1 MTLRNEIDSFRRIL
15 DKIGQE
21 EMSLTEVEESGTVVS
36 IDSGIAVIKGLTN
49 VKNQELVQ
57 FPHKIFGLA
66 YNLDPNEVGVILLG
80 DYTSIHAGDP
90 VKRTFQVASV
100 PVSGKYLGRVIDP
113 LGNVLDG
120 LKPVRATKVL
130 PIERESPSI
139 MKRAPVSVPLQT
151 GIKVIDAIVPIG
163 RGQRELILGDRKSGK
178 TAIALDT
185 IINQKGKD
193 VICIYCSIG
202 QQISSVAKNLEV
214 LRKNGA
220 LDHTVVMV
228 ASSDSPPGVSY
239 IAPYA
244 ATTLAEYFM
253 EQGKDVLIIYDDLT
267 KHARAYRELSIL
279 LERPSGREAYPGD
292 IFYIH
297 SRLLERSTHLK
308 EEFGGGSITAI
319 PIIETQAENIS
330 AYVPTNLIAITDGQI
345 YLSPKIFQRG
355 NIPAVNVG
363 TSVSRVGGKSQL
375 AAYREIT
382 GPLKLSYSQFE
393 ELELFSSF
401 STVVDE
407 NTKKLLARGE
417 RIRMIFN
424 QPQFSP
430 MEVTHQ
436 IGVFLA
442 LMEGLLDEVPLE
454 EMREAEQK
462 IMETVDELESF
473 QDAVMK
479 NEKLSDSI
487 REEFLTKA
495 RASISGEVE
504 Q

>member
-1 MTLRNEIDSFRRIL
+1 MTLREEIAYFENVL
-15 DKIGQE
+15 GKIRDTPLE
-21 EMSLTEVEESGTVVS
+21 VAEVEESGTVDS
-36 IDSGIAVIKGLTN
+36 IDRGIAVVKGLHY

-57 FPHKIFGLA
+57 FPNGILGLA
-66 YNLDPNEVGVILLG
+66 YNLDPTELGVILLG
-80 DYTSIHAGDP
+80 DYTTIRAGDP
-90 VKRTFQVASV
+90 VRRTFKVASI
-100 PVSGKYLGRVIDP
+100 PVSRKFLGRVIDP

-120 LKPVRATKVL
+120 LKPVETSRIL
-130 PIERESPSI
+130 PIERESPEI
-139 MKRAPVSVPLQT
+139 MHRAPVTEPLQT
-151 GIKVIDAIVPIG
+151 GIKVVDAIVPIG

-178 TAIALDT
+178 TSIALDT

-202 QQISSVAKNLEV
+202 QQISSVTKNLEV
-214 LRKNGA
+214 LRGNGA
-220 LDHTVVMV
+220 LEHTVLMV

-244 ATTLAEYFM
+244 ATSLAEFFM
-253 EQGKDVLIIYDDLT
+253 NEGEDVLIVYDDLT

-297 SRLLERSTHLK
+297 SRLLERSTHLRDAY
-308 EEFGGGSITAI
+308 GGGSITAL

-330 AYVPTNLIAITDGQI
+330 AYIPTNLISITDGQI
-345 YLSPKIFQRG
+345 YLSPKIFQSG

-375 AAYREIT
+375 AAYREIM

-407 NTKKLLARGE
+407 STKKLLARGE
-417 RIRMIFN
+417 RIRKVFN

-430 MEVTHQ
+430 VEVTHQ
-436 IGVFLA
+436 VGVFLA
-442 LMEGLLDEVPLE
+442 LTEGLLDEVPLDGISHHE
-454 EMREAEQK
+454 NLIGEVVDN
-462 IMETVDELESF
+462 MESFRNMILTNRKLGDELKKEF
-473 QDAVMK
+473 LDAVRSII
-479 NEKLSDSI
+479 EKRDD
-487 REEFLTKA
+487 
-495 RASISGEVE
+495 
-504 Q
+504 

>member
-1 MTLRNEIDSFRRIL
+1 MTLRNEINHFERVLNKLSRE
-15 DKIGQE
+15 KME
-21 EMSLTEVEESGTVVS
+21 LTEVEESGTVVS
-36 IDSGIAVIKGLTN
+36 IDSGIAIIKGLAH
-49 VKNQELVQ
+49 VKNQELVE
-57 FPHKIFGLA
+57 FPHKLFGLA
-66 YNLDPNEVGVILLG
+66 YNLDPKEVGVILLG
-80 DYTSIHAGDP
+80 DYTGIHAGDP

-100 PVSGKYLGRVIDP
+100 PVSRKFLGRVIDP

-120 LKPVRATKVL
+120 LKAVRSTKIL

-139 MKRAPVSVPLQT
+139 MKRAPVSEPLQT

-178 TAIALDT
+178 TAIAMDT

-220 LDHTVVMV
+220 LAHTVVMV
-228 ASSDSPPGVSY
+228 ASSDSPPGLSY

-244 ATTLAEYFM
+244 ATSLAEYFM
-253 EQGKDVLIIYDDLT
+253 EEGEDVLIIYDDLT
-267 KHARAYRELSIL
+267 KHARSYRELSIL

-297 SRLLERSTHLK
+297 SRLLERSTHMK

-330 AYVPTNLIAITDGQI
+330 AYVPTNLISITDGQI

-417 RIRMIFN
+417 RIRKIFN
-424 QPQFSP
+424 QPQFAP

-442 LMEGLLDEVPLE
+442 LMEGLLDGVPME
-454 EMREAEQK
+454 EMRKAEMK
-462 IMETVDELESF
+462 LTETVEGMDSF
-473 QDAVMK
+473 KNAVMK

-487 REEFLTKA
+487 RREFLDAA
-495 RASISGEVE
+495 RNALSGEE
-504 Q
+504 EK

>member
-1 MTLRNEIDSFRRIL
+1 MRLKKEIAYLEDVL
-15 DKIGQE
+15 DRLKENPLQVA
-21 EMSLTEVEESGTVVS
+21 EVEESGTVAS
-36 IDSGIAVIKGLTN
+36 IDRGIAVVEGLRH
-49 VKNQELVQ
+49 VKNQELVE
-57 FPHKIFGLA
+57 FPHGILGLA
-66 YNLDPNEVGVILLG
+66 YNLDPHELGIILLG
-80 DYTSIHAGDP
+80 DYTGIRAGDP
-90 VKRTFQVASV
+90 VRRTFKVASI
-100 PVSGKYLGRVIDP
+100 PVGRKFLGRVIDP

-120 LKPVRATKVL
+120 LKPVETTESL
-130 PIERESPSI
+130 PIERESPPI
-139 MKRAPVSVPLQT
+139 MHRAPVTEPLQT

-178 TAIALDT
+178 TSIALDT
-185 IINQKGKD
+185 IINQRGKD

-202 QQISSVAKNLEV
+202 QQISTVTKNLEV
-214 LRKNGA
+214 LKKTGA
-220 LDHTVVMV
+220 LEHTVMLV

-244 ATTLAEYFM
+244 ATSLAEFFM
-253 EQGKDVLIIYDDLT
+253 EQGEDVLIVYDDLT

-297 SRLLERSTHLK
+297 SRLLERSTHLRDVY
-308 EEFGGGSITAI
+308 GGGSLTAL

-330 AYVPTNLIAITDGQI
+330 AYIPTNLISITDGQI
-345 YLSPKIFQRG
+345 YLSPKIFQSG

-407 NTKKLLARGE
+407 STKRLLARGE
-417 RIRMIFN
+417 RIRKIFN

-442 LMEGLLDEVPLE
+442 LMEGLLDEVPLD
-454 EMREAEQK
+454 EMTDCEKRITEVVEGMETFQSSVLENRKIQGELREAF
-462 IMETVDELESF
+462 LE
-473 QDAVMK
+473 AVSEAL
-479 NEKLSDSI
+479 NERCK
-487 REEFLTKA
+487 R
-495 RASISGEVE
+495 
-504 Q
+504 

>member
-1 MTLRNEIDSFRRIL
+1 MTLRKDIAFLLSML
-15 DKIGQE
+15 DKME
-21 EMSLTEVEESGTVVS
+21 DTSLEVADVEESGTVDS
-36 IDSGIAVIKGLTN
+36 IDRGIAVVKGLHQ

-57 FPHKIFGLA
+57 FPNGILGLA
-66 YNLDPNEVGVILLG
+66 YNLDPAELGVILLG
-80 DYTSIHAGDP
+80 DYTTIRAGDP
-90 VKRTFQVASV
+90 VRRTFKVASI
-100 PVSGKYLGRVIDP
+100 PVSRKFLGRVIDP

-120 LKPVRATKVL
+120 LKSLEISKVV
-130 PIERESPSI
+130 PIERESTAI
-139 MKRAPVSVPLQT
+139 MHRAPVSEPLQT

-178 TAIALDT
+178 TSIALDT

-202 QQISSVAKNLEV
+202 QQISSVTKNLEV
-214 LRKNGA
+214 LRKTGA
-220 LDHTVVMV
+220 LEHTVVMV

-244 ATTLAEYFM
+244 ATSLAEFFM
-253 EQGKDVLIIYDDLT
+253 NEGEDVLIVYDDLT

-308 EEFGGGSITAI
+308 EVYGGGSITAL

-330 AYVPTNLIAITDGQI
+330 AYIPTNLISITDGQI
-345 YLSPKIFQRG
+345 YLSPKIFQSG

-375 AAYREIT
+375 AAYREIM

-407 NTKKLLARGE
+407 STKKLLARGE
-417 RIRMIFN
+417 RIRKVFN

-430 MEVTHQ
+430 IEVTHQ
-436 IGVFLA
+436 IAVFLA
-442 LMEGLLDEVPLE
+442 LTEGLLDAVPLE
-454 EMREAEQK
+454 EIAHHEKMIRDVVDSMEQFRNTILTNRK
-462 IMETVDELESF
+462 IDDELKKEF
-473 QDAVMK
+473 LDAVRSA
-479 NEKLSDSI
+479 L
-487 REEFLTKA
+487 EEGDA
-495 RASISGEVE
+495 
-504 Q
+504 